1 MTNVNV
7 TPGSRVHL
15 YRRVSTEEQAKGGV
29 SLEAQEARCREWARF
44 YGIVIVDVI
53 TDEGVS
59 AKSLDRPG
67 VKRVLADLDSGA
79 VDGVLVMNLLRLT
92 RSSADWAWLM
102 GRYFG
107 PGVKPKH
114 QRQLLSVDDLVDTR
128 TPIGRFVLTVRI
140 AAAQLDRENTADTTA
155 RILRHVQSKGV
166 HLGSRP
172 FGYKR
177 AHCGNVDPEHRCNV
191 CGTLEPLP
199 EEQAELGHMRAL
211 RAGGDA
217 YETIAEALNAKG
229 VTGSRGGAWTATA
242 VRRVL
247 MAKPVV
253 ARAA

>member
-1 MTNVNV
+1 MTSANV

-15 YRRVSTEEQAKGGV
+15 YRRVSTEEQAKGGW
-29 SLEAQEARCREWARF
+29 SIEMQEARCREWARF
-44 YGIVIVDVI
+44 YGVVVVDVI
-53 TDEGVS
+53 TDEGES

-67 VKRVLADLDSGA
+67 MKRVLADLDSGA

-107 PGVKPKH
+107 PGVKARH
-114 QRQLLSVDDLVDTR
+114 QRQLFSVDDLVDTR

-140 AAAQLDRENTADTTA
+140 AAAQLEREETGDRTAKV
-155 RILRHVQSKGV
+155 LRHAQSKGV

-177 AHCGNVDPEHRCNV
+177 AHCGNVDPEHRCGV

-199 EEQAELGHMRAL
+199 EEQVELELMRS
-211 RAGGDA
+211 RRGAGA
-217 YETIAEALNAKG
+217 SYETIAAELNAKG

-247 MAKPVV
+247 MAK
-253 ARAA
+253 AAPLMAA